1 MAMTMTQKIL
11 AAHCGKDFV
20 KPGEL
25 IEAKVDFVMGN
36 DVTGPPAIKIMQ
48 EISDHVFDKDKVALI
63 PSHFAPN
70 KDIKSAENAKFM
82 RDFAVAQ
89 GLSRYV
95 EHGAQNFGIEHMIL
109 PENGWIFPGD
119 LLIGAD
125 SHTCTDGALG
135 AFATGVGSTDL
146 GCAMAS
152 GLAWFKV
159 PEAIEFYLTGEL
171 QKPVSGKDLILYIIS
186 QIGVSGA
193 LYQSMEY
200 TGPGVKTLGMS
211 DRLTIANMAIEAG
224 GKNALFPYD
233 EVTEAYIKEK
243 NPERFAAGDFVKIK
257 PDPEAEYARRIE
269 IDLAEV
275 PLMVAFPHLPEN
287 GKKLGSFPEVKIDQ
301 VVIGSCTNGRIE
313 DLRMA
318 AEYLKGKSVYPR
330 LRCLIIPG
338 SQKVYRQALE
348 EGLLETFVA
357 AGCIVSPPTCG
368 PCLGGHMGV
377 LADGEAC
384 VSTTN
389 RNFVGRMGH
398 PGSKVY
404 LASPVTAACS
414 AVLGRIAGPEDL
426 D

>member
-1 MAMTMTQKIL
+1 MGMTMTQKIL
-11 AAHCGKDFV
+11 AAHCGKKEV
-20 KPGEL
+20 KAGEL

-36 DVTGPPAIKIMQ
+36 DVTAPPAIRIMQ
-48 EISDHVFDKDKVALI
+48 GIADKVFDKDKVALI

-70 KDIKSAENAKFM
+70 KDIKAAENAKFM
-82 RDFAVAQ
+82 RDFARAQ
-89 GLSRYV
+89 GLTRYV
-95 EHGAQNFGIEHMIL
+95 EHGEENFGIEHMIL

-119 LLIGAD
+119 VLIGAD
-125 SHTCTDGALG
+125 SHTCTDGALA

-152 GLAWFKV
+152 GTSWFKV
-159 PEAIEFYLTGEL
+159 PEAIEFYLTGSL
-171 QKPVSGKDLILYIIS
+171 KPPVSGKDLILYIIAK
-186 QIGVSGA
+186 IGVSGA
-193 LYQSMEY
+193 LYRSMEY
-200 TGPGVKTLGMS
+200 TGPGVKTLSMA

-224 GKNALFPYD
+224 GKNGIFPAD
-233 EVTEAYIKEK
+233 EVLLDYLKEK
-243 NPERFAAGDFVKIK
+243 NPERFAAGDYLAVE
-257 PDPEAEYARRIE
+257 PDPDAEYIE
-269 IDLAEV
+269 RYEINLDEV

-287 GKKLGSFPEVKIDQ
+287 GKPLGSFPEVKIDQ
-301 VVIGSCTNGRIE
+301 AVIGSCTNGRIE
-313 DLRMA
+313 DMRLA
-318 AEYLKGKSVYPR
+318 AKYLKGRKVKPG

-338 SQKVYRQALE
+338 SQKVYRQCLD
-348 EGLLETFVA
+348 EGLMQTFVY

-414 AVLGRIAGPEDL
+414 AVKGYIAGPDDL